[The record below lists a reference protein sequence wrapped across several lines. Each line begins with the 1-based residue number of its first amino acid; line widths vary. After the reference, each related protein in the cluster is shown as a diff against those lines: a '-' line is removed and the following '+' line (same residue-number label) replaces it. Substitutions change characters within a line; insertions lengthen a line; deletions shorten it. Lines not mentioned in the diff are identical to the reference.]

1 MTINIRF
8 GRRRGDFALM
18 IDFHKVRE
26 TAEADTEWVEGTPLE
41 EITPGIKRGKRAIV
55 LIHRDWFPRLY
66 FLNIREKWT
75 ADQYFEL
82 AEKLMKRKGIKE
94 P

>member
-1 MTINIRF
+1 
-8 GRRRGDFALM
+8 M

-26 TAEADTEWVEGTPLE
+26 IAEADTEFVVGVPLE

-55 LIHRDWFPRLY
+55 LIHRDWFPHLY
-66 FLNIREKWT
+66 FLNIRDKWT
-75 ADQYFEL
+75 AEKYFEL
-82 AEKLMKRKGIKE
+82 AEKLMKKKGISE